1 MKIGNDRWRQIAKS
15 LVICGAMALAGC
27 CAVEQGEE
35 ARDEYV
41 AYLREVIAD
50 AKKSPDFF
58 IGHALTD
65 SEEQCKREMVYLDDR
80 YLSYRIEEYCYNG
93 GAHGS
98 SKVTVGTLDR
108 ETGRELTLVD
118 VCGKD
123 GLPALES
130 ELRKAV
136 IAKIGEENIQ
146 SPVKPIENFYLASDG
161 WHFVYNEYE
170 IACYALGAIEVVVKR
185 EQ

>member
-1 MKIGNDRWRQIAKS
+1 MKIGNDRWRQIVKS

-93 GAHGS
+93 GANGS

-108 ETGRELTLVD
+108 ETG
-118 VCGKD
+118 
-123 GLPALES
+123 
-130 ELRKAV
+130 
-136 IAKIGEENIQ
+136 
-146 SPVKPIENFYLASDG
+146 
-161 WHFVYNEYE
+161 
-170 IACYALGAIEVVVKR
+170 
-185 EQ
+185 